1 MNKKIT
7 PRVIRIIALQS
18 VIVMIAVTV
27 LGGAVITHQR
37 YKTVLAN
44 PNMPVEDSYEI
55 LTQPIHSTTESTSA
69 QDSPE
74 DTTAGQTTGTT
85 APTSQPESKPAPE
98 NETPNNQYPYAYAGF
113 TPQITDV
120 NADLSK
126 FIVNSNYTL
135 PANYK
140 PTLAEAVKGSGV
152 YLDYRVAPYYQQ
164 MYDAALAD
172 GITLT
177 PVSGYRS
184 YERQQRNF
192 ENRIK
197 ENMDAGMDKTEATKS
212 AATVIMVPGSSEH
225 NAGLAMD
232 ICSLAQSF
240 ENYDEFEWLDQHAAE
255 YGFILRYPK
264 DEKSRNITGVIYE
277 PWHYRFV
284 GIETAKEI
292 KERGITLEEYLGLA

>member
-69 QDSPE
+69 QASPE

-98 NETPNNQYPYAYAGF
+98 NETPSNQYPYAYAGF

>member
-1 MNKKIT
+1 MNKKISS
-7 PRVIRIIALQS
+7 RVIKIIVLQA
-18 VIVMIAVTV
+18 VIVAVTV
-27 LGGAVITHQR
+27 TVFGGAVITHQK
-37 YKTVLAN
+37 YKNTFVAPSVSGVTDEN
-44 PNMPVEDSYEI
+44 GTTSINSSDVQNSSS
-55 LTQPIHSTTESTSA
+55 TNQATSTTTTTVTT
-69 QDSPE
+69 SPE
-74 DTTAGQTTGTT
+74 ATEPSD
-85 APTSQPESKPAPE
+85 
-98 NETPNNQYPYAYAGF
+98 ETPSASEQYPYAYAGF

-120 NADLSK
+120 NADLSR
-126 FIVNSNYTL
+126 FIVNGKYSL

-164 MYDAALAD
+164 MYDAAKAD

-177 PVSGYRS
+177 PISGYRS
-184 YERQQRNF
+184 YERQKNNF

-197 ENMDAGMDKTEATKS
+197 ENMNAGMDKTEATKV

-240 ENYDEFEWLDQHAAE
+240 ENYAEYEWLDQHAAE

-264 DEKSRNITGVIYE
+264 DEKSREITGVIYE
-277 PWHYRFV
+277 PWHYRYV
-284 GIETAKEI
+284 GVDVAKEI
-292 KERGITLEEYLGLA
+292 KARGITLEEYLGLA

>member
-1 MNKKIT
+1 
-7 PRVIRIIALQS
+7 
-18 VIVMIAVTV
+18 
-27 LGGAVITHQR
+27 
-37 YKTVLAN
+37 
-44 PNMPVEDSYEI
+44 
-55 LTQPIHSTTESTSA
+55 
-69 QDSPE
+69 
-74 DTTAGQTTGTT
+74 
-85 APTSQPESKPAPE
+85 
-98 NETPNNQYPYAYAGF
+98 
-113 TPQITDV
+113 
-120 NADLSK
+120 
-126 FIVNSNYTL
+126 
-135 PANYK
+135 
-140 PTLAEAVKGSGV
+140 
-152 YLDYRVAPYYQQ
+152 